1 MGRLIAKILAW
12 LAILL
17 GLALLIQPTAAQWWT
32 STRNAK
38 TAAQFAARAEAQ
50 PTAPAAEETTAEPP
64 EPERA
69 YPELYAA
76 MQDYNAEIYAGGQS
90 GLTDPFAYEEAPLD
104 LAAYGYDDDVLA
116 VLWIPRLN
124 LELPVYLGAS
134 RENLAKGAALL
145 GQTSMPLGGEN
156 TNTVIAAHRGYYG
169 AEMLRNVQQI
179 QVGDKIQLTTP
190 WETLIYRVSELKIID
205 PSDINAVLIQ
215 PGRDLLTLS
224 TCHPYT
230 RNSQRYLGRNA
241 APGDRGGCRRQL
253 HCRSGPPGPD
263 PIAGGGQRGI
273 RGERDLQYHDLAG
286 KQRTVGRAGGYC
298 RRRWHYGDMEK
309 TPGGL
314 TMQYTQQAAAVTA
327 EVNKAVQGKQQTVNT
342 IWMAMLA
349 GGHVLIEDIPGVG
362 KTTLALAFARALDL
376 KESRVQFTPDVLP
389 SDLVG
394 FSVYQKETGKFVYH
408 AGAVMCN
415 LFLGDEIN
423 RTSSRTQSALLEVM
437 EEGTVTVDGV
447 TRPVPAPFTVIATQ
461 NPIGAA
467 GTQMLPQSQ
476 LDRFMVCAVM
486 GYPDEEA
493 ELAILAGQ
501 SKGRLLDRVRPVA
514 GQADLLAMQ
523 QEVSTVFVH
532 ELMYRYIVALA
543 QASRKDPRLAVGL
556 SPRATLALTS
566 MTRAAA
572 YLAGRDFVAPQDVT
586 AVFDAVARHRL
597 VLNDQARAGGETVDS
612 VMQDLLRTVPR
623 PRPEKADRHGR

>member
-1 MGRLIAKILAW
+1 
-12 LAILL
+12 
-17 GLALLIQPTAAQWWT
+17 
-32 STRNAK
+32 
-38 TAAQFAARAEAQ
+38 
-50 PTAPAAEETTAEPP
+50 
-64 EPERA
+64 
-69 YPELYAA
+69 
-76 MQDYNAEIYAGGQS
+76 
-90 GLTDPFAYEEAPLD
+90 
-104 LAAYGYDDDVLA
+104 
-116 VLWIPRLN
+116 
-124 LELPVYLGAS
+124 
-134 RENLAKGAALL
+134 
-145 GQTSMPLGGEN
+145 
-156 TNTVIAAHRGYYG
+156 
-169 AEMLRNVQQI
+169 
-179 QVGDKIQLTTP
+179 
-190 WETLIYRVSELKIID
+190 
-205 PSDINAVLIQ
+205 
-215 PGRDLLTLS
+215 
-224 TCHPYT
+224 
-230 RNSQRYLGRNA
+230 
-241 APGDRGGCRRQL
+241 
-253 HCRSGPPGPD
+253 
-263 PIAGGGQRGI
+263 
-273 RGERDLQYHDLAG
+273 
-286 KQRTVGRAGGYC
+286 
-298 RRRWHYGDMEK
+298 
-309 TPGGL
+309 
-314 TMQYTQQAAAVTA
+314 MQYTQQAAVTA

-556 SPRATLALTS
+556 SPRATLALAS

>member
-1 MGRLIAKILAW
+1 
-12 LAILL
+12 
-17 GLALLIQPTAAQWWT
+17 
-32 STRNAK
+32 
-38 TAAQFAARAEAQ
+38 
-50 PTAPAAEETTAEPP
+50 
-64 EPERA
+64 
-69 YPELYAA
+69 
-76 MQDYNAEIYAGGQS
+76 MQQ
-90 GLTDPFAYEEAPLD
+90 
-104 LAAYGYDDDVLA
+104 
-116 VLWIPRLN
+116 
-124 LELPVYLGAS
+124 
-134 RENLAKGAALL
+134 
-145 GQTSMPLGGEN
+145 
-156 TNTVIAAHRGYYG
+156 
-169 AEMLRNVQQI
+169 
-179 QVGDKIQLTTP
+179 
-190 WETLIYRVSELKIID
+190 
-205 PSDINAVLIQ
+205 
-215 PGRDLLTLS
+215 
-224 TCHPYT
+224 
-230 RNSQRYLGRNA
+230 
-241 APGDRGGCRRQL
+241 
-253 HCRSGPPGPD
+253 
-263 PIAGGGQRGI
+263 
-273 RGERDLQYHDLAG
+273 
-286 KQRTVGRAGGYC
+286 
-298 RRRWHYGDMEK
+298 
-309 TPGGL
+309 
-314 TMQYTQQAAAVTA
+314 
-327 EVNKAVQGKQQTVNT
+327 NKAQKVIEEVKKAFIGKTECVEKLMT
-342 IWMAMLA
+342 AILA
-349 GGHVLIEDIPGVG
+349 GGHVLVEDVPRVG
-362 KTTLALAFARALDL
+362 KTTLALAFAKAMNVAQN
-376 KESRVQFTPDVLP
+376 RVQFTPDVLP
-389 SDLVG
+389 ADITG
-394 FSVYQKETGKFVYH
+394 FTVYNREKDGFFYRP
-408 AGAVMCN
+408 GAVMCN
-415 LFLGDEIN
+415 ILLADEIN

>member
-1 MGRLIAKILAW
+1 
-12 LAILL
+12 
-17 GLALLIQPTAAQWWT
+17 
-32 STRNAK
+32 
-38 TAAQFAARAEAQ
+38 
-50 PTAPAAEETTAEPP
+50 
-64 EPERA
+64 
-69 YPELYAA
+69 
-76 MQDYNAEIYAGGQS
+76 
-90 GLTDPFAYEEAPLD
+90 
-104 LAAYGYDDDVLA
+104 
-116 VLWIPRLN
+116 
-124 LELPVYLGAS
+124 
-134 RENLAKGAALL
+134 
-145 GQTSMPLGGEN
+145 
-156 TNTVIAAHRGYYG
+156 
-169 AEMLRNVQQI
+169 
-179 QVGDKIQLTTP
+179 
-190 WETLIYRVSELKIID
+190 
-205 PSDINAVLIQ
+205 
-215 PGRDLLTLS
+215 
-224 TCHPYT
+224 
-230 RNSQRYLGRNA
+230 
-241 APGDRGGCRRQL
+241 
-253 HCRSGPPGPD
+253 
-263 PIAGGGQRGI
+263 
-273 RGERDLQYHDLAG
+273 
-286 KQRTVGRAGGYC
+286 
-298 RRRWHYGDMEK
+298 
-309 TPGGL
+309 
-314 TMQYTQQAAAVTA
+314 
-327 EVNKAVQGKQQTVNT
+327 
-342 IWMAMLA
+342 
-349 GGHVLIEDIPGVG
+349 
-362 KTTLALAFARALDL
+362 
-376 KESRVQFTPDVLP
+376 
-389 SDLVG
+389 
-394 FSVYQKETGKFVYH
+394 
-408 AGAVMCN
+408 MCN

-437 EEGTVTVDGV
+437 EEGTVTVDGT

>member
-1 MGRLIAKILAW
+1 MIVEQSKAILAEVSKAFIGKNEIVKKV
-12 LAILL
+12 LM
-17 GLALLIQPTAAQWWT
+17 T
-32 STRNAK
+32 
-38 TAAQFAARAEAQ
+38 
-50 PTAPAAEETTAEPP
+50 
-64 EPERA
+64 
-69 YPELYAA
+69 
-76 MQDYNAEIYAGGQS
+76 IYAGGHI
-90 GLTDPFAYEEAPLD
+90 L
-104 LAAYGYDDDVLA
+104 
-116 VLWIPRLN
+116 
-124 LELPVYLGAS
+124 LE
-134 RENLAKGAALL
+134 
-145 GQTSMPLGGEN
+145 
-156 TNTVIAAHRGYYG
+156 
-169 AEMLRNVQQI
+169 
-179 QVGDKIQLTTP
+179 D
-190 WETLIYRVSELKIID
+190 
-205 PSDINAVLIQ
+205 
-215 PGRDLLTLS
+215 
-224 TCHPYT
+224 C
-230 RNSQRYLGRNA
+230 
-241 APGDRGGCRRQL
+241 
-253 HCRSGPPGPD
+253 
-263 PIAGGGQRGI
+263 
-273 RGERDLQYHDLAG
+273 
-286 KQRTVGRAGGYC
+286 
-298 RRRWHYGDMEK
+298 
-309 TPGGL
+309 
-314 TMQYTQQAAAVTA
+314 
-327 EVNKAVQGKQQTVNT
+327 
-342 IWMAMLA
+342 
-349 GGHVLIEDIPGVG
+349 PGVG
-362 KTTLALAFARALDL
+362 KTTLAVAFSKTLGLSSKRI
-376 KESRVQFTPDVLP
+376 QFTPDTLP
-389 SDLVG
+389 SDITG
-394 FSVYQKETGKFVYH
+394 FTVFNRETNHFEYRD
-408 AGAVMCN
+408 GAANCQ
-415 LFLGDEIN
+415 LLLADEIN

-572 YLAGRDFVAPQDVT
+572 YLAGWDFVAPQDVT